1 MDWLSKIISSGVSDV
16 IDSVGKVI
24 DLTVTSEEERLLIQ
38 KELEEIRVNAK
49 LQATDKSIEMEKE
62 ITSRWKIDS
71 ENIVTRLIRPMTVFW
86 SYFLFTIVLLFDG
99 NIGEFH
105 INQAYIPMLET
116 ILVTVTIA
124 FFGSRGLEKVTKT
137 VKGSELDLF

>member
-1 MDWLSKIISSGVSDV
+1 MNDILKLFSGGIDKV
-16 IDSVGKVI
+16 IDSIGNALDKVI
-24 DLTVTSEEERLLIQ
+24 TSEEERLLIQ

-137 VKGSELDLF
+137 FKGSELDLF